1 MTTTAT
7 KSDASN
13 PSPVYNPHAREF
25 RGAKYAATERLDLAD
40 VAKLIR
46 ADIKAQVPGVKVSV
60 RISRYAG
67 GQSLRVDV
75 KSVPEGVE
83 VANAERVRFDLEHG
97 PYAYTHLPLLSA
109 EGEAILAQLR
119 AIVSAYNRDNSD
131 IQSDYFDV
139 RFYSNCTFESSVREA
154 SRARV
159 AAVVEA
165 EIAAEKR
172 ALEAPVVET
181 VDVVTTDVETTET
194 AADDVVETTA
204 DTNVTSAEDAL
215 APTAKQQARA
225 DRAMRRAAHASATA
239 TAEVTRAR
247 GVIGDK
253 LPMGQP
259 ILVGHHSERR
269 HRRLLERADRAAT
282 KAVEALRTA
291 ERAEVAAE
299 RAGSV
304 LTSDDPEAIRV
315 QRARL
320 AELEAGHTRA
330 KALNAAWRKGQ
341 EAGLVAA
348 GLSEAAAT
356 ELGKDARR
364 FSWTTRKGPFD
375 LANSAAR
382 VKAAKERLA
391 ELEEIEA
398 RRRAVLEAA
407 AARAETEGEEGDD
420 DPIAEVLER
429 GEGWRIER
437 DDVDVRVRIFFD
449 GKPSEAVRAVVK
461 RYGFRWAP
469 SVGAWQRIAS
479 GVWKSA
485 VYQVTRE
492 LRELLDRTPTP
503 MAQNDDRGAA

>member
-1 MTTTAT
+1 MT
-7 KSDASN
+7 N
-13 PSPVYNPHAREF
+13 
-25 RGAKYAATERLDLAD
+25 
-40 VAKLIR
+40 
-46 ADIKAQVPGVKVSV
+46 KA
-60 RISRYAG
+60 
-67 GQSLRVDV
+67 
-75 KSVPEGVE
+75 
-83 VANAERVRFDLEHG
+83 N
-97 PYAYTHLPLLSA
+97 
-109 EGEAILAQLR
+109 
-119 AIVSAYNRDNSD
+119 N
-131 IQSDYFDV
+131 
-139 RFYSNCTFESSVREA
+139 
-154 SRARV
+154 
-159 AAVVEA
+159 
-165 EIAAEKR
+165 
-172 ALEAPVVET
+172 
-181 VDVVTTDVETTET
+181 
-194 AADDVVETTA
+194 
-204 DTNVTSAEDAL
+204 TNNTSAEDTL

-291 ERAEVAAE
+291 KRAEIAAE

-320 AELEAGHTRA
+320 AELEAGHARA

-348 GLSEAAAT
+348 GLSEAEAA

-391 ELEEIEA
+391 ELEEIET
-398 RRRAVLEAA
+398 RRRAALEAA
-407 AARAETEGEEGDD
+407 AARADVEDDNEDGGD

>member
-1 MTTTAT
+1 MTTTAA

-46 ADIKAQVPGVKVSV
+46 ADIKAQVPGVKASV

-83 VANAERVRFDLEHG
+83 VANAERVRFDVEHG

-109 EGEAILAQLR
+109 EGEAILTKLR

-139 RFYSNCTFESSVREA
+139 RFYSNCTFESSVREV

-159 AAVVEA
+159 TAVVEA

-172 ALEAPVVET
+172 ALEAPVA
-181 VDVVTTDVETTET
+181 ETTET
-194 AADDVVETTA
+194 TADVTLAEATETSETTA
-204 DTNVTSAEDAL
+204 DVADVANNASDEDAL

-239 TAEVTRAR
+239 TAAVTHAR
-247 GVIGDK
+247 GVIGNK

-304 LTSDDPEAIRV
+304 LTSDDPEGIRV

-320 AELEAGHTRA
+320 AELEAGHARA

-348 GLSEAAAT
+348 GLSESEAA

-364 FSWTTRKGPFD
+364 FSWMTRKGPFD

-398 RRRAVLEAA
+398 RRRAALEASSDQ
-407 AARAETEGEEGDD
+407 DD

-479 GVWKSA
+479 GMWKSA

-492 LRELLDRTPTP
+492 LRELLDRTSTTTS
-503 MAQNDDRGAA
+503 QSDDRGAA

>member
-109 EGEAILAQLR
+109 EGEAILAKLR

-159 AAVVEA
+159 TAVVEA
-165 EIAAEKR
+165 EIAAEKC
-172 ALEAPVVET
+172 ALEAPVA
-181 VDVVTTDVETTET
+181 ETTET
-194 AADDVVETTA
+194 LADVTLVETAETTA
-204 DTNVTSAEDAL
+204 DVADVANNASDEDAL

-269 HRRLLERADRAAT
+269 HRRLLKRADRAAT

-320 AELEAGHTRA
+320 AELEAGHARA

-348 GLSEAAAT
+348 GLSEAEAA

-391 ELEEIEA
+391 ELEEIET
-398 RRRAVLEAA
+398 RRRAALEAA

-485 VYQVTRE
+485 VYQVTRD
-492 LRELLDRTPTP
+492 LREI
-503 MAQNDDRGAA
+503 AERGAA

>member
-1 MTTTAT
+1 MTTT
-7 KSDASN
+7 N
-13 PSPVYNPHAREF
+13 EF
-25 RGAKYAATERLDLAD
+25 RGAKYAATEHLDLAD

-46 ADIKAQVPGVKVSV
+46 TDIKAQVPGVKASV

-97 PYAYTHLPLLSA
+97 PYAYTHLPLLSV
-109 EGEAILAQLR
+109 EGEAILAKLR

-159 AAVVEA
+159 TAVVEA

-172 ALEAPVVET
+172 ALEAPVAET
-181 VDVVTTDVETTET
+181 
-194 AADDVVETTA
+194 ETTA
-204 DTNVTSAEDAL
+204 DVADVANNASDEDAL

-320 AELEAGHTRA
+320 AEIEAGHARA

-348 GLSEAAAT
+348 GLSEAEAA
-356 ELGKDARR
+356 ELGKGARM

-382 VKAAKERLA
+382 VKAAKVRLA

-398 RRRAVLEAA
+398 RRRAALEAA
-407 AARAETEGEEGDD
+407 AARAETEGEEGDG

-449 GKPSEAVRAVVK
+449 GKPNETVRAVVK

-479 GVWKSA
+479 GMWKSA

-492 LRELLDRTPTP
+492 LREI
-503 MAQNDDRGAA
+503 AERGAA

>member
-13 PSPVYNPHAREF
+13 PSPVYNHHAREF

-109 EGEAILAQLR
+109 EGEAILAKLR

-159 AAVVEA
+159 TAVVEA

-172 ALEAPVVET
+172 ALEAPVA
-181 VDVVTTDVETTET
+181 ETTET
-194 AADDVVETTA
+194 AADVADVA
-204 DTNVTSAEDAL
+204 NNASDEDAL

-269 HRRLLERADRAAT
+269 HRRLLERAVRAAT

-291 ERAEVAAE
+291 ERAEIAAE

-320 AELEAGHTRA
+320 AELEAGHARA

-348 GLSEAAAT
+348 GLSQAEAA

-364 FSWTTRKGPFD
+364 FSWTERKGPFD

-398 RRRAVLEAA
+398 RRRAALEAA
-407 AARAETEGEEGDD
+407 AARAETEGEEGGD
-420 DPIAEVLER
+420 DPIAEVIER

-479 GVWKSA
+479 GMWKSA

-492 LRELLDRTPTP
+492 LRELLDRTSTTTS
-503 MAQNDDRGAA
+503 QSDDRGAA

>member
-1 MTTTAT
+1 MT
-7 KSDASN
+7 
-13 PSPVYNPHAREF
+13 
-25 RGAKYAATERLDLAD
+25 
-40 VAKLIR
+40 
-46 ADIKAQVPGVKVSV
+46 DI
-60 RISRYAG
+60 
-67 GQSLRVDV
+67 
-75 KSVPEGVE
+75 
-83 VANAERVRFDLEHG
+83 
-97 PYAYTHLPLLSA
+97 
-109 EGEAILAQLR
+109 
-119 AIVSAYNRDNSD
+119 
-131 IQSDYFDV
+131 
-139 RFYSNCTFESSVREA
+139 
-154 SRARV
+154 
-159 AAVVEA
+159 
-165 EIAAEKR
+165 
-172 ALEAPVVET
+172 
-181 VDVVTTDVETTET
+181 
-194 AADDVVETTA
+194 ADDTS
-204 DTNVTSAEDAL
+204 DTSNQDAL

-320 AELEAGHTRA
+320 AELEAGHARA

-348 GLSEAAAT
+348 GLTEAEAA

-391 ELEEIEA
+391 ELEEIKT
-398 RRRAVLEAA
+398 RRRAALEASSDQ
-407 AARAETEGEEGDD
+407 GD

-492 LRELLDRTPTP
+492 LRELGDGKVV
-503 MAQNDDRGAA
+503 A